1 MTARREPHY
10 SYRHL
15 RNAHSHCHALE
26 NCPLLSFLPRR
37 NVGETR
43 KGRGKKT
50 KVSTLLSSPFLI
62 LSRVSSSLIWFSGH
76 LIFNRDAF
84 FSWILLYF
92 FFFLRI
98 MDTTTL
104 QLNRLITVIV
114 RKKHLPKKYLYFFI
128 TNKLQPQ
135 HCANTIKFVQ
145 LFLK

>member
-26 NCPLLSFLPRR
+26 NCPLLPLLPRR

-43 KGRGKKT
+43 KGRGEKNEGEHAPLF
-50 KVSTLLSSPFLI
+50 SLLNSFAC
-62 LSRVSSSLIWFSGH
+62 V
-76 LIFNRDAF
+76 F
-84 FSWILLYF
+84 FSNLISRPSDIQPRRVLFVDFTL
-92 FFFLRI
+92 FFFLFEDNGHDDASI
-98 MDTTTL
+98 KSFD
-104 QLNRLITVIV
+104 NCDC
-114 RKKHLPKKYLYFFI
+114 RKKTFAKKYLYFFI

-135 HCANTIKFVQ
+135 HCANTKFVQ